1 MEPRELSLAAAC
13 EAMARGELAA
23 AELVGSVLRQIER
36 YDPAVN
42 AFITVRPLD
51 ELLREGERIDQ
62 RRSRGQRL
70 GPLAG
75 IPVALKDNFATEG
88 LRTTAGSRILSDW
101 VPGRDAA
108 AVRRLKEA
116 DAVVVGKLNLHEFA
130 DGPTNDNPHYGR
142 TENPWAVGRTP
153 GGSSGGAGAALA
165 ADMCL
170 AALGTDT
177 GGSIRTPAAF
187 CGVVGLKP
195 TYGLVSRAGVVPFS
209 WTLDHAGPMTREVRD
224 IGLLL
229 RVIAGHDPED
239 PGSAPGPPGD
249 PLDGIERGLD
259 GLVVGTDTGY
269 FQQMMEP
276 GVRRV
281 LDRAARRIV
290 ELGGDVRAVQLPT
303 MRAALP
309 AELAILF
316 PEAASAHHQHLERHL
331 DEYGEDVR
339 RSLLSGRLY
348 RGVDYVNAQ
357 RVRARIRRELAEA
370 FRQVDLLLTPT
381 VILEPPV
388 WGQET
393 FQVEGR
399 QLDPLNGLIRC
410 LAPFNL
416 SGNPALSVPYGYG
429 DRGLPVGV
437 QLVGPHFAEPLLLRA
452 GRALEEDFAPQR
464 RKPPLELLSAPGAA
478 SPRPH

>member
-1 MEPRELSLAAAC
+1 MEPRELSLAAAH
-13 EAMARGELAA
+13 EAMARGKLATT
-23 AELVGSVLRQIER
+23 ELVGSVLDQIER
-36 YDPAVN
+36 YNKVVN
-42 AFITVRPLD
+42 AFITVRPRD
-51 ELLREGERIDQ
+51 ELMREAKQVDE
-62 RRSRGQRL
+62 RRSRGHRF
-70 GPLAG
+70 GPLG
-75 IPVALKDNFATEG
+75 GVPVAVKDNFATDG
-88 LRTTAGSRILSDW
+88 LRTTAGSRILADW
-101 VPGRDAA
+101 IPDRDAV

-116 DAVVVGKLNLHEFA
+116 GAILVGKLNLHEFA

-142 TENPWAVGRTP
+142 TENPWAIGRTP

-209 WTLDHAGPMTREVRD
+209 WTLDHAGPMARGVRD

-239 PGSAPGPPGD
+239 PGSAPSTPQD
-249 PLDGIERGLD
+249 PLDGVENGFD
-259 GLVVGTDTGY
+259 GLVVGIETGY
-269 FQQMMEP
+269 FHQVMEP

-281 LDRAARRIV
+281 LDRATRRIV
-290 ELGGDVRAVQLPT
+290 ELGGDIRTVQLPT
-303 MRAALP
+303 MRVALP

-316 PEAASAHHQHLERHL
+316 PEAASVHRHYLEERL
-331 DEYGEDVR
+331 DEYGKDVR
-339 RSLLSGRLY
+339 LSLLSGRLY

-357 RVRARIRRELAEA
+357 RVRVRIRRELAEA

-381 VILEPPV
+381 VILEPPE

-393 FQVEGR
+393 FQVEGQ

-416 SGNPALSVPYGYG
+416 SGNPAVSIPYGYG
-429 DRGLPVGV
+429 DRELPVGV
-437 QLVGPHFAEPLLLRA
+437 QLVGPYFAEPVLLRA
-452 GRALEEDFAPQR
+452 ARALEEDFAPQH
-464 RKPPLELLSAPGAA
+464 RKPPLELLSM
-478 SPRPH
+478 RPSA